1 MGMSSIRAGR
11 RFEGRENSTT
21 DPRLKLG
28 QVG

>member
-21 DPRLKLG
+21 DPGLNLG
-28 QVG
+28 QFG